1 MDRKLILKKKL
12 IFRSQIGMA
21 GVSTIDD
28 ADMSVSALA
37 SKSANA
43 TDDLRKSILPT
54 SRSKSR
60 SGDFIFDSAAPILE
74 TYLLDQVIFIRS
86 LK

>member
-28 ADMSVSALA
+28 SVGAAAD
-37 SKSANA
+37 KSANA
-43 TDDLRKSILPT
+43 TDER
-54 SRSKSR
+54 
-60 SGDFIFDSAAPILE
+60 
-74 TYLLDQVIFIRS
+74 
-86 LK
+86 